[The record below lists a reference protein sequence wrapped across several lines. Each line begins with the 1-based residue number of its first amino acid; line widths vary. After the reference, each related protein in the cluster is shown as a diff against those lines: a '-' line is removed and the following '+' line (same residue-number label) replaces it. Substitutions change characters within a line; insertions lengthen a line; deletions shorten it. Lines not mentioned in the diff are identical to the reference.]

1 MKNIKTFY
9 KKNIFLLSVLCIFF
23 VFTYNINS
31 ENTKIRSDTA
41 LIIIDVQ
48 YFYFPGGA
56 FPLNNPGKTAENIKK
71 ILTKFRSWEKQVIH
85 IRHNSKNGGEIY
97 KLLAPLENE
106 KVISKNFANSFKDTD
121 LLSYL
126 RGNGISRLVLTGMQT
141 HMCVEAT
148 VRAAS
153 DYGFKCIV
161 ISDGCTTRDLKF
173 NGKVTDALHV
183 HNSTLSTLSGTYA
196 EITDTVNYMKKKPG
210 KVLSEKPDIR

>member
-1 MKNIKTFY
+1 MKNNR
-9 KKNIFLLSVLCIFF
+9 NIFNKIFLIPIIFVIVISAGTLSPGKDV
-23 VFTYNINS
+23 
-31 ENTKIRSDTA
+31 ERKDTA

-56 FPLNNPGKTAENIKK
+56 LPLNNPGETAENIKK
-71 ILTKFRSWEKQVIH
+71 VLTKFRSVGKQVVH
-85 IRHNSKNGGEIY
+85 IRHNSKKGGEIY
-97 KLLAPLENE
+97 KLLAPLKNE

-126 RGNGISRLVLTGMQT
+126 RENGISRLVVTGMQT

-173 NGKVTDALHV
+173 NGKVTRAGDV
-183 HNSTLSTLSGTYA
+183 QNSTLSTLSGTYA
-196 EITDTVNYMKKKPG
+196 EITDTANYMKKKHDT
-210 KVLSEKPDIR
+210 SIYEKHEIR